1 MIAKSNTC
9 YLNRDEIAHVYTH
22 THDKRGDKAYEF
34 AYLFKYAI
42 DVEGVS
48 EITLPKGN
56 EVLLFAATASNAD
69 TAAIAAWPLYPVAE
83 KSQKPTHTI
92 TVEGTDIKVTTEEG
106 NYALITAPDNDPC
119 SLFEAWVGDAVKATN
134 GMVALVCMPEEDA
147 TLSIKRRYLGNNLTH
162 KKPATASNSENEN
175 ETPDHAVNGIYDQKW
190 CSPMSEN
197 GAYMDVDLGKAYTI
211 NRWLVKHTGKIEG
224 SGWNTKEFS
233 LQYKVNEEDDW
244 TIADQVTDNKDDITL
259 RDIEPIT
266 ARYVRLFVTKA
277 GQDDDEGHVRI
288 YEFSVFEA

>member
-1 MIAKSNTC
+1 MYFPPYCS
-9 YLNRDEIAHVYTH
+9 
-22 THDKRGDKAYEF
+22 RG
-34 AYLFKYAI
+34 L
-42 DVEGVS
+42 
-48 EITLPKGN
+48 
-56 EVLLFAATASNAD
+56 AATASTSND
-69 TAAIAAWPLYPVAE
+69 YPLLSVWPLYPVAE
-83 KSQKPTHTI
+83 KSIKPTHTI
-92 TVEGTDIKVTTEEG
+92 TVEGTDIKLTMQEG
-106 NYALITAPDNDPC
+106 NYALITAPDTDPN
-119 SLFEAWVGDAVKATN
+119 SLFDAWVGDAVKATN

-190 CSPMSEN
+190 CSPIDEK
-197 GAYMDVDLGKAYTI
+197 GAYMDVDLEKAYTI

-233 LQYKVNEEDDW
+233 LQYKLNAEDNW